1 MKSLV
6 IAEKPS
12 VARDIARVLHCQ
24 KKSSSAMEGSQ
35 YIVTW
40 ALGHLVTLA
49 DPEAYDKKY
58 AQWSMDT
65 LPMMPKKMEL
75 VVIKQTAKQYQA
87 VKTQLFRKDVDTV
100 IIATDAG
107 REGELAMD
115 KTAFEEQNVF
125 GLGAPNDAFARYF
138 AGRSYLN
145 PLTRPEDGL
154 FLANV
159 TFEPG
164 CRNNWHIHHARTGGG
179 QLLICTAGEGWY
191 QEEGKEA
198 VSLEPGRVIVIPA
211 EVKHWHG
218 AKRDSWFSHIAVEM
232 PGEACSNEWCEPV
245 SDAEYEA
252 L

>member
-1 MKSLV
+1 MRLRLLV
-6 IAEKPS
+6 EIRA
-12 VARDIARVLHCQ
+12 AA
-24 KKSSSAMEGSQ
+24 
-35 YIVTW
+35 
-40 ALGHLVTLA
+40 LA
-49 DPEAYDKKY
+49 DIHTRERQETRWRQNIHTGA
-58 AQWSMDT
+58 
-65 LPMMPKKMEL
+65 
-75 VVIKQTAKQYQA
+75 A
-87 VKTQLFRKDVDTV
+87 VCPAFIRKHWEVCCMK
-100 IIATDAG
+100 I
-107 REGELAMD
+107 MD
-115 KTAFEEQNVF
+115 KAAFEEQNVF

-159 TFEPG
+159 TFE
-164 CRNNWHIHHARTGGG
+164 
-179 QLLICTAGEGWY
+179 ICTAGEGWY

>member
-1 MKSLV
+1 MK
-6 IAEKPS
+6 I
-12 VARDIARVLHCQ
+12 
-24 KKSSSAMEGSQ
+24 
-35 YIVTW
+35 
-40 ALGHLVTLA
+40 
-49 DPEAYDKKY
+49 
-58 AQWSMDT
+58 
-65 LPMMPKKMEL
+65 
-75 VVIKQTAKQYQA
+75 
-87 VKTQLFRKDVDTV
+87 
-100 IIATDAG
+100 
-107 REGELAMD
+107 MD
-115 KTAFEEQNVF
+115 KAAFEEQNVF

-145 PLTRPEDGL
+145 PLTRPEDG
-154 FLANV
+154 
-159 TFEPG
+159 
-164 CRNNWHIHHARTGGG
+164 
-179 QLLICTAGEGWY
+179 LLICTAGEGWY

>member
-1 MKSLV
+1 MN
-6 IAEKPS
+6 I
-12 VARDIARVLHCQ
+12 
-24 KKSSSAMEGSQ
+24 
-35 YIVTW
+35 
-40 ALGHLVTLA
+40 
-49 DPEAYDKKY
+49 
-58 AQWSMDT
+58 
-65 LPMMPKKMEL
+65 
-75 VVIKQTAKQYQA
+75 
-87 VKTQLFRKDVDTV
+87 
-100 IIATDAG
+100 
-107 REGELAMD
+107 MD
-115 KTAFEEQNVF
+115 KATFEEQNVF

-164 CRNNWHIHHARTGGG
+164 CRNNWHIHHASEGGG

-198 VSLEPGRVIVIPA
+198 VSLEPGRVIIIPA

>member
-1 MKSLV
+1 MTIQEASECDQISMEVLRSGRPRPGAAEPDPDASGHRLHRRGDGGYMRLRLLV
-6 IAEKPS
+6 EIRA
-12 VARDIARVLHCQ
+12 AA
-24 KKSSSAMEGSQ
+24 
-35 YIVTW
+35 
-40 ALGHLVTLA
+40 LA
-49 DPEAYDKKY
+49 DIHTRERQETRWRQNIYTGA
-58 AQWSMDT
+58 
-65 LPMMPKKMEL
+65 
-75 VVIKQTAKQYQA
+75 A
-87 VKTQLFRKDVDTV
+87 VCPAFIRKHWEVCCMK
-100 IIATDAG
+100 I
-107 REGELAMD
+107 MD
-115 KTAFEEQNVF
+115 KAAFEEQNVF

-164 CRNNWHIHHARTGGG
+164 CRNNWHIHHASEGGG

-232 PGEACSNEWCEPV
+232 PGEVCSNEWCEPV